1 MYQSRHARHAF
12 ILSVLALM
20 LCFCMLIGT
29 TYAWFTDSV
38 TSDNNEIVAGNLDV
52 ALDYY
57 KDGAWTTVEGAT
69 DIFDPDARWEPGRTE
84 VVYLK
89 ASNIGTLALKYVLA
103 VNLNGETAATNVKN
117 ETFKLSDYLM
127 FDIVADKKPG
137 DFATRADAIAA
148 TTDAKTLQ
156 ESLIGNINE
165 DGLVKGELEP
175 VGEGNVSE
183 KYVAVVLWMPT
194 DVDNSANTKPG
205 TAAPTLDLGVS
216 INATQFNDEDEKDS
230 FDDEGY
236 DAGATLPSFSGKGS
250 YTITQPSSSYMVEV
264 RSNATNSKIA
274 SFEVPASALADGVT
288 KIDTSVEETDEID
301 ANIIVKEGETMKAYE
316 IEVIGLKDDN
326 TDLVTVQ
333 IKLAEAETEID
344 KRTIA
349 IYHVTDNGNTELI
362 DSNTITYVKETGY
375 VIFKTASFSPYA
387 IVYTEGITVGGDDTT
402 EPEAIVEDITDT
414 YNEEIVWGSYGQW
427 SPNKDVDP
435 NPSLD
440 VIYSFKAPHTKDN
453 VLTSAYAGWYCD
465 FYVKLDCA
473 LGANEIFLGGNY
485 GIFGWVGFHN
495 GDIELPANT
504 EIALL
509 GSVTNNPWTY
519 EQVVKNVGEFLCGV
533 SDVDDALEGA
543 TFTVTL
549 RLTNPDNEAQ
559 TIDAAVIEHVFE
571 ASAPA
576 VGE

>member
-52 ALDYY
+52 ALEYY
-57 KDGAWTTVEGAT
+57 KDGGWTTVEGAN
-69 DIFDPDARWEPGRTE
+69 DIFDPDAKWEPGRTE

-89 ASNIGTLALKYVLA
+89 ASNAGTLALKYVLA

-137 DFATRADAIAA
+137 DFADRAAAIAA

-194 DVDNSANTKPG
+194 DVDNAANTKPG

-216 INATQFNDEDEKDS
+216 ITATQLNDEDEKDS

-236 DAGATLPSFSGKGS
+236 DAGATLPNFSGTGS
-250 YTITQPSSSYMVEV
+250 YTITLPAVAYEVEV
-264 RSNATNSKIA
+264 RSNSTNAKIA
-274 SFEVPASALADGVT
+274 AFNVPAAALAAGVT
-288 KIDTSVEETDEID
+288 KIETSVEETDEID
-301 ANIIVKEGETMKAYE
+301 ANIVISDGENAKSYD
-316 IEVIGLKDDN
+316 IEVEGLKD
-326 TDLVTVQ
+326 
-333 IKLAEAETEID
+333 
-344 KRTIA
+344 
-349 IYHVTDNGNTELI
+349 GNTEMIKVYIKIAEAGTELNSVVVYHEGVALNS
-362 DSNTITYVKETGY
+362 DVVTYDKASGY
-375 VIFKTASFSPYA
+375 VIFQTDSFSPYTVVYKDGPATPGSDTTKPVA
-387 IVYTEGITVGGDDTT
+387 IVT
-402 EPEAIVEDITDT
+402 DITDT
-414 YNEEIVWGSYGQW
+414 YDEEIEWGSYGQW
-427 SPNKDVDP
+427 SPNPEVEE

-440 VIYSFKAPHTKDN
+440 VIYSFKAPHTAAN
-453 VLTSAYAGWYCD
+453 VITSAYADWYCD
-465 FYVKLDCA
+465 FYVKLDRD

-485 GIFGWVGFHN
+485 GSFGWIGFHN
-495 GDIELPANT
+495 GELELPANT
-504 EIALL
+504 EIPLL

-519 EQVVKNVGEFLCGV
+519 EQVVKSVGEFLCGV

-549 RLTNPDNEAQ
+549 RLTNPENEAE
-559 TIDAAVIEHVFE
+559 THDAAVITHVFE
-571 ASAPA
+571 ASAPV